1 MEEYKNIKLD
11 KIESLDNIREVHTVF
26 SESLEDEVNEIGRDF
41 FVQESVIRW
50 RLGSTFEPATDW
62 YLIDIFLWYAMRGML
77 IIQYTWSFFF
87 SSSLLLSF
95 VFLLWSSAGL
105 VGLEWREGGQV
116 DLLLWLGLH

>member
-50 RLGSTFEPATDW
+50 RLGSTFEPATD
-62 YLIDIFLWYAMRGML
+62 
-77 IIQYTWSFFF
+77 
-87 SSSLLLSF
+87 
-95 VFLLWSSAGL
+95 
-105 VGLEWREGGQV
+105 
-116 DLLLWLGLH
+116 